1 MKDNGDKN
9 QYYLASLTEAQ
20 GRENK
25 YPEVKI
31 VEIFCTKIRGTPQFS
46 VI

>member
-9 QYYLASLTEAQ
+9 KYYLTSLTQAQ

-31 VEIFCTKIRGTPQFS
+31 VEILCTKIRETPQFS